1 MQKPNYELLV
11 NARIIAG
18 RQKSELHKQ
27 KLWNFNFETHINSK
41 APEKSQI
48 PLKSAEKFIPV
59 LRQLDNLT
67 IIRILQTHVRITF
80 KTEISDQFKIH
91 NSKYTIHPYFLPF
104 SATKKTHFSFPDHQN
119 LYRSHDLDL
128 YKDSLKISL
137 KNTDTLP
144 RNSFLYLSNFYTI
157 KRRAA
162 RNLTK

>member
-1 MQKPNYELLV
+1 M

-18 RQKSELHKQ
+18 GQKSEIHEQ
-27 KLWNFNFETHINSK
+27 KWWNFNFETHVNSK
-41 APEKSQI
+41 HNISWKKPQN

-91 NSKYTIHPYFLPF
+91 NSPVFFTIF
-104 SATKKTHFSFPDHQN
+104 SHQKTHFSFPDHQN